1 MNKNAKLILI
11 VSVIIIGLIISFF
24 INQNHIKSQNIVD
37 KQENEPI
44 IFGLATG
51 SGGLGDK
58 AFNDMQFN
66 GMLMAKRNY
75 DIKFIY
81 DSPMSETDDFQVIE
95 GLIKKKAKVVILG
108 GGFHMVD
115 PLDSLATLY
124 PDIKFVILDDKA
136 KNYYPNVASIMFKQN
151 EGSFLVGAL
160 AALESKT
167 NHIAMIGAINIDII
181 NDFYEGYKAGAKYI
195 NPNINVSV
203 RYIADYNDET
213 SPFANPQR
221 AYKIAESLYKN
232 SNVDIIYQV
241 AAGSGL
247 GVFNAAKQ
255 FKKYAIGVD
264 SDQDYLAETY
274 ILTSMMKRLDI
285 GINMIIGNILEGKFE
300 NKPYKLGLKENG
312 ISLSEMKF
320 TKEMINADTLQKLKS
335 IESDIINGKIIVPTL
350 YP

>member
-1 MNKNAKLILI
+1 MISYVLNKNRLMSQKTEQIEEKEQIL
-11 VSVIIIGLIISFF
+11 
-24 INQNHIKSQNIVD
+24 
-37 KQENEPI
+37 
-44 IFGLATG
+44 FGLATG

-75 DIKFIY
+75 GIKFIY
-81 DSPMSETDDFQVIE
+81 DSPLSETDDVQVIE
-95 GLIKKKAKVVILG
+95 GLIKKNAKVVILG

-136 KNYYPNVASIMFKQN
+136 KNYHPNVASIMFKQN
-151 EGSFLVGAL
+151 EGSFLAGAL

-181 NDFYEGYKAGAKYI
+181 NDFYEGFKAGAKHV
-195 NPNINVSV
+195 NPKINVSV
-203 RYIADYNDET
+203 RYIADYEDEI

-241 AAGSGL
+241 AAGSGM

-264 SDQDYLAETY
+264 SDQDYLAESY

-285 GINMIIGNILEGKFE
+285 GINMIVGHILEGKFE

-312 ISLSEMKF
+312 VSLSDMKF
-320 TKEMINADTLQKLKS
+320 TKDLINSETLLKLKS